1 MTGNLGA
8 VGPCR
13 VCTFVSCRRPIRPWA
28 GFHLNVFFCEGIGE
42 PAGGLFF
49 FWYDTHWG
57 VWSDGHAVLNGGL
70 ELYQKI
76 LGSVQSKVI
85 DVGRHSDHFGFPVQ
99 ITS

>member
-42 PAGGLFF
+42 PAGDYSFSCM
-49 FWYDTHWG
+49 THIEECG
-57 VWSDGHAVLNGGL
+57 ATDMPS
-70 ELYQKI
+70 
-76 LGSVQSKVI
+76 
-85 DVGRHSDHFGFPVQ
+85 
-99 ITS
+99 